1 MMGLRPRRLLW
12 VALVASSTLGVG
24 LSACS
29 SQSPAQVSKDS
40 TDSPKPTPARGAPTP
55 TAEPRLSEEAE
66 KYLADARAE
75 LHAGEY
81 SAARA
86 MIELSAAPDA
96 PAADAGAPVYHRKAR
111 ALLGELERALAHKAA
126 DEGDLQKA
134 YAQHRLAAQVEPEP
148 TRAAQDLIEAIEVGQ
163 QIGVMPDELAPLASQ
178 AVDLHTSSKQAQR
191 LAAALWDDAAEP
203 ARALPYYQW
212 VHKVSPEDISASTR
226 LATIL
231 LGEDRIQ
238 DARRLFEQI
247 YQAHPDHT
255 IAGIQLAEVYARL
268 GSHARAE
275 TLYEELL
282 AANPDSS
289 GILMRYANY
298 LDGRGERARAAELKA
313 RAQANMPGIEK
324 KKMRKLR

>member
-1 MMGLRPRRLLW
+1 MLLGLLASG
-12 VALVASSTLGVG
+12 ALGIGLG
-24 LSACS
+24 ACS

-40 TDSPKPTPARGAPTP
+40 TDSDKPVLARPAPPIPAKPAPEPK
-55 TAEPRLSEEAE
+55 LSVEAE
-66 KYLADARAE
+66 KYLEDARAE
-75 LHAGEY
+75 LNAKEY

-86 MIELSAAPDA
+86 MIELSASSDTSNAES
-96 PAADAGAPVYHRKAR
+96 AATNGAPLYHSKAR
-111 ALLGELERALAHKAA
+111 ALLGELERALADKAR

-134 YAQHRLAAQVEPEP
+134 YAQRRLAAQVEPEP
-148 TRAAQDLIEAIEVGQ
+148 ALASQDLIEAIHIGQ

-178 AVDLHTSSKQAQR
+178 AVDLQTSSQEAQR

-212 VHKVSPEDISASTR
+212 LHKVSPDDTSASTR

-231 LGEDRIQ
+231 LGENKIQ

-268 GSHARAE
+268 GSHARAA
-275 TLYEELL
+275 TVYEELL
-282 AANPDSS
+282 AAHPDSS

-313 RAQANMPGIEK
+313 RAQASQPGIEK